1 MDPDKTR
8 VSTSHPVADVKFSLP
23 CFKRGDFV
31 KTWRN
36 RWIEFD
42 GNSRTARFWASEQE
56 MREGRVP
63 RSQHIILKAA
73 NIAETEREN
82 GIVLYYEG
90 NKATFLSFSSAHDK
104 SLARQVFDS
113 ISATE
118 EAGCGGRGVSM
129 RCWSKPLHPEFWPG
143 PARYRREPFAYNKST
158 LPPLP

>member
-1 MDPDKTR
+1 MTEGQTR
-8 VSTSHPVADVKFSLP
+8 VSTSHLVADVKFSLP

-42 GNSRTARFWASEQE
+42 GNTRTARFWASEQE
-56 MREGRVP
+56 MRDGRVP

-118 EAGCGGRGVSM
+118 AAGSGGSGR
-129 RCWSKPLHPEFWPG
+129 
-143 PARYRREPFAYNKST
+143 
-158 LPPLP
+158 